1 MIHSLNGKLIYKDN
15 ATAVVECGG
24 VGLKCAVSLKTSVAL
39 PETNSNVFLFTYMQV
54 REDAIDLFGF
64 LDNAELETFKLL
76 ISINGVGAKAALS
89 ILSFYSPDKV
99 MLFIATGDGK
109 SLTAASGIGAKIA
122 SRIVLE
128 LKDKVGTI
136 DVRSDEVSS
145 AVSLNASKT
154 SATKDAI
161 DALMTFGFTASEA
174 SVAVSKCD
182 PSLPADEIIKHA
194 LKLLS
199 KRV

>member
-1 MIHSLNGKLIYKDN
+1 MIYSVNGKLLYKDN
-15 ATAVVECGG
+15 SIAVVECGG
-24 VGLKCAVSLKTSVAL
+24 VGMKCSVSLKTSAAL
-39 PETNSNVFLFTYMQV
+39 PNENENVFLLTYMQV

-64 LDNAELETFKLL
+64 MNKAELETFKLL

-99 MLFIATGDGK
+99 LLFIATGDSK
-109 SLTAASGIGAKIA
+109 ALTAASGIGAKIA

-128 LKDKVGTI
+128 LKDKVGAI
-136 DVRSDEVSS
+136 EVGNADVAAAVNLNNAATSS
-145 AVSLNASKT
+145 
-154 SATKDAI
+154 TKDAV
-161 DALMTFGFTASEA
+161 DALMTFGFNASEA

-182 PSLPADEIIKHA
+182 PTLPVDEIIKQA

>member
-1 MIHSLNGKLIYKDN
+1 M
-15 ATAVVECGG
+15 
-24 VGLKCAVSLKTSVAL
+24 KCAISLKTSAAL
-39 PETNSNVFLFTYMQV
+39 PNINENVFLLTYMQV

-64 LDNAELETFKLL
+64 IDKAELETFKLL

-99 MLFIATGDGK
+99 LLFIATGDSK
-109 SLTAASGIGAKIA
+109 ALTAASGIGAKIA

-128 LKDKVGTI
+128 LKDKAGTI
-136 DVRSDEVSS
+136 DVANADVAT
-145 AVSLNASKT
+145 AVNLNNTAT
-154 SATKDAI
+154 SATKDAV
-161 DALMTFGFTASEA
+161 DALMTFGFNASEA
-174 SVAVSKCD
+174 SLAVSKCD
-182 PSLPADEIIKHA
+182 PTLPVDEIIKHA

>member
-1 MIHSLNGKLIYKDN
+1 MIYSVNGKLIYKDN
-15 ATAVVECGG
+15 AFAVVECGG
-24 VGLKCAVSLKTSVAL
+24 VGMKCAISLKTSAAL
-39 PETNSNVFLFTYMQV
+39 PNINENVFLLTYMQV

-64 LDNAELETFKLL
+64 IDKAELETFKLL

-99 MLFIATGDGK
+99 LLFIATGDSK
-109 SLTAASGIGAKIA
+109 ALTAASGIGAKIA

-136 DVRSDEVSS
+136 DVANADVAT
-145 AVSLNASKT
+145 AVNLNNTAT
-154 SATKDAI
+154 SATKDAV
-161 DALMTFGFTASEA
+161 DALMTFGFNASEA
-174 SVAVSKCD
+174 SLAVSKCD
-182 PSLPADEIIKHA
+182 PTLPVDEIIKHA

>member
-15 ATAVVECGG
+15 STAVVECGG
-24 VGLKCAVSLKTSVAL
+24 VGLKCSVSLKTSVAL
-39 PETNSNVFLFTYMQV
+39 PEENSNVFLLTYMQV

-64 LDNAELETFKLL
+64 IDKAELETFKLL

-99 MLFIATGDGK
+99 LLFIATGDSK

-128 LKDKVGTI
+128 LKDKVGSI
-136 DVRSDEVSS
+136 DVRSEDVAAATELNNNSTSS
-145 AVSLNASKT
+145 
-154 SATKDAI
+154 TKDAI

-182 PSLPADEIIKHA
+182 TKLPVDEIIKQA

-199 KRV
+199 RRV

>member
-15 ATAVVECGG
+15 STAVVECGG
-24 VGLKCAVSLKTSVAL
+24 VGLKCSISLKTCAAL
-39 PETNSNVFLFTYMQV
+39 PEINTNVFLLTYMQV
-54 REDAIDLFGF
+54 REDTIDLFGF
-64 LDNAELETFKLL
+64 LDNTELETFKLL

-89 ILSFYSPDKV
+89 ILSFYTPDKV
-99 MLFIATGDGK
+99 LLFVATGDSK
-109 SLTAASGIGAKIA
+109 ALTAASGIGAKIA

-136 DVRSDEVSS
+136 DIKNDDVASAAALNNSS
-145 AVSLNASKT
+145 T
-154 SATKDAI
+154 SATKDAV
-161 DALMTFGFTASEA
+161 DALMTFGFNASEA
-174 SVAVSKCD
+174 SLAVSKCD
-182 PSLPADEIIKHA
+182 PTLPVDEIIKQS

>member
-15 ATAVVECGG
+15 LTAVIECGG
-24 VGLKCAVSLKTSVAL
+24 VGLKCSISLKTSAAL
-39 PETNSNVFLFTYMQV
+39 PEVNNNVFLLTYMQV

-89 ILSFYSPDKV
+89 ILSFYSPEKV
-99 MLFIATGDGK
+99 MLFIATGDSK

-136 DVRSDEVSS
+136 DVKSDDVAA
-145 AVSLNASKT
+145 AVSLNATTS

-174 SVAVSKCD
+174 SLAVSKCD
-182 PSLPADEIIKHA
+182 ASLPVDEIIKQA
-194 LKLLS
+194 LKMLS

>member
-1 MIHSLNGKLIYKDN
+1 MIHSLNGKLIHKDN
-15 ATAVVECGG
+15 LTAVIECGG
-24 VGLKCAVSLKTSVAL
+24 VGLKCSISLKTSAAL
-39 PETNSNVFLFTYMQV
+39 PEVNNNVFLLTYMQV

-89 ILSFYSPDKV
+89 ILSFYSPEKV
-99 MLFIATGDGK
+99 MLFIATGDSK

-136 DVRSDEVSS
+136 DVKSDDVAA
-145 AVSLNASKT
+145 AVSLNATTS

-174 SVAVSKCD
+174 SLAVSKCD
-182 PSLPADEIIKHA
+182 ASLPVDEIIKQA
-194 LKLLS
+194 LKMLS

>member
-15 ATAVVECGG
+15 LTAVIECGG
-24 VGLKCAVSLKTSVAL
+24 VGLKCSISLKTSAAL
-39 PETNSNVFLFTYMQV
+39 PEVNNNVFLLTYMQV

-89 ILSFYSPDKV
+89 ILSFYSPEKV
-99 MLFIATGDGK
+99 MLFIATGDSK

-136 DVRSDEVSS
+136 DVKSDDVAA
-145 AVSLNASKT
+145 AVSLNATTS

-174 SVAVSKCD
+174 SVAVSMCD
-182 PSLPADEIIKHA
+182 ASLPIDEIIKQA
-194 LKLLS
+194 LKMLS